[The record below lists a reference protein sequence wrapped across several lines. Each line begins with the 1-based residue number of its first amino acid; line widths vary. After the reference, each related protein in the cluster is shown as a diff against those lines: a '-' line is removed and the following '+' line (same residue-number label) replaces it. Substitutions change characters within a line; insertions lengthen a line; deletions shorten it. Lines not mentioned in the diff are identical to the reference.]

1 MSFRDDGLG
10 IAKENLGRIYD
21 PFFTT
26 RRVGEGPG
34 LGLSI
39 CHAIVAEHNGQLY
52 AKSKLGKGATFIVE
66 LPIIA
71 EEKQLGLPEPAP
83 DDSAKI
89 GRAKILVVDDEPAT
103 LELLSQILT
112 AEGHEV
118 QTTEKATD
126 ALERIKSER
135 YSLILLDIK
144 LPGMSG
150 VELYQSIEKIA
161 ESLAKR
167 ILFITGDVM
176 AADTKD
182 FLSKTNAPH
191 VAKPFDIEQ
200 LKQVVDRMLTGSA

>member
-1 MSFRDDGLG
+1 M
-10 IAKENLGRIYD
+10 
-21 PFFTT
+21 
-26 RRVGEGPG
+26 
-34 LGLSI
+34 
-39 CHAIVAEHNGQLY
+39 
-52 AKSKLGKGATFIVE
+52 
-66 LPIIA
+66 PIIA